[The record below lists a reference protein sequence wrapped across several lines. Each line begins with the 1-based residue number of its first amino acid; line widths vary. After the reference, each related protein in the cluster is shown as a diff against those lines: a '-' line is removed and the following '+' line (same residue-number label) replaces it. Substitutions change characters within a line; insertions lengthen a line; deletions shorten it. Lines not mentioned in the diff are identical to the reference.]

1 MSSMRGLLK
10 IHNVAQTI
18 EAWSDWYLLSAEA
31 VSIGLQEKARE
42 LQPHGD
48 AGWRTID
55 KHIAKLKAQMY
66 HCANCGNQLMDD
78 ERNRSNIYR
87 GYLCDF
93 CNDME
98 PREVVA

>member
-10 IHNVAQTI
+10 IHNVAQTM

-31 VSIGLQEKARE
+31 LSIGLHEKAHE
-42 LQPHGD
+42 LQPPGG
-48 AGWRTID
+48 AGWKVID
-55 KHIAKLKAQMY
+55 KQIAKLKAQMY

-87 GYLCDF
+87 GYICDA
-93 CNDME
+93 CKDME
-98 PREVVA
+98 PEEMTK